1 MLLLC
6 KRYEHFKEK
15 NVYIKLADRPQCFR
29 RSCFGGFLRVLFA
42 SFHFKRRVSKN
53 SPFFIIPVVC
63 TLVDERKCRYVNK
76 ALVTIKYH
84 ENMTSRDF
92 KIDTLCVMRLK
103 TKCVSFQRPPCIR
116 QCLFVSGFGWFR
128 SEIIS
133 MQLASFLF
141 QYCEGLT
148 IHTDIR

>member
-29 RSCFGGFLRVLFA
+29 RSCFGFFLRVLFA
-42 SFHFKRRVSKN
+42 SFHFKRRISKN

-63 TLVDERKCRYVNK
+63 TLVDERECRYVNK

-92 KIDTLCVMRLK
+92 KIDTLCNAVKNKM
-103 TKCVSFQRPPCIR
+103 
-116 QCLFVSGFGWFR
+116 CL
-128 SEIIS
+128 IS
-133 MQLASFLF
+133 KATLYPTMLVCFW
-141 QYCEGLT
+141 
-148 IHTDIR
+148 IWMI

>member
-29 RSCFGGFLRVLFA
+29 RSCFGFFLGFSLQVFILSAELVKIHHFL
-42 SFHFKRRVSKN
+42 SFLSFVHLLMKEN
-53 SPFFIIPVVC
+53 ADM
-63 TLVDERKCRYVNK
+63 L
-76 ALVTIKYH
+76 IKH
-84 ENMTSRDF
+84 LWQLNIMKTWRHGIL
-92 KIDTLCVMRLK
+92 KLILCVMRLK

-133 MQLASFLF
+133 MQLASFLS

>member
-29 RSCFGGFLRVLFA
+29 RSCFGGFFKGSLCKFSSAELVKIHHFL
-42 SFHFKRRVSKN
+42 SFLSFVHLLMKEN
-53 SPFFIIPVVC
+53 ADM
-63 TLVDERKCRYVNK
+63 L
-76 ALVTIKYH
+76 IKH
-84 ENMTSRDF
+84 LWQLNIM

-133 MQLASFLF
+133 MQLASFLS

>member
-29 RSCFGGFLRVLFA
+29 RSCFGFFLRVLFA
-42 SFHFKRRVSKN
+42 SFHFKRRISKIHHFLSFLSFVHLLMKEN
-53 SPFFIIPVVC
+53 ADM
-63 TLVDERKCRYVNK
+63 L
-76 ALVTIKYH
+76 IKH
-84 ENMTSRDF
+84 LWQLNIMKTWRHGIL
-92 KIDTLCVMRLK
+92 KLILCVMRLK

-133 MQLASFLF
+133 MQLASFLS